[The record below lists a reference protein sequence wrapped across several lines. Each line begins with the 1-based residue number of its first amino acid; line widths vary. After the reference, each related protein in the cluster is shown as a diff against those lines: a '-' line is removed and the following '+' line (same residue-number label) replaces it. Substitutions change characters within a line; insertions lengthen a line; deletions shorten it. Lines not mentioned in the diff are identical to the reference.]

1 MTEAS
6 TTILLLVARL
16 AYAPFGASR
25 PEACCGGGGEA
36 AAGRRRHAMVDGGGS
51 WSAVV
56 DGGDSLGGTRARARL
71 ASKGAAAAAE
81 WDDRGEHD
89 CV

>member
-1 MTEAS
+1 MRWWT
-6 TTILLLVARL
+6 
-16 AYAPFGASR
+16 
-25 PEACCGGGGEA
+25 A
-36 AAGRRRHAMVDGGGS
+36 AVRGVLY
-51 WSAVV
+51 VV

-89 CV
+89 CINKVYYTVLYRLLA

>member
-1 MTEAS
+1 MA
-6 TTILLLVARL
+6 A
-16 AYAPFGASR
+16 AM
-25 PEACCGGGGEA
+25 GEA

-89 CV
+89 CINKVYYTVLYRLLA